1 VTGPRKR
8 GLASSLREHRGLSIV
23 LHTHMPYVE
32 GFGTW
37 PFGEEWLWEA
47 IATSYLPLLDVL
59 DAHPGRVTVSLTPVL
74 CDQLEAPGALDRCL
88 AFLREIRPASHALDI
103 ETAEAPV
110 AAALERSAAGYAA
123 AADALERRGDL
134 VVAFGPHAGWTSA
147 ATHPILPLLAT
158 GTGVRLQLRTGIA
171 SHRRRFGEWGG
182 GFWLPECAH
191 APWLDDILEEAGVRV
206 ACVDWT
212 DVLGPG
218 LQAPRG
224 TEAGVVLAPID
235 REAIELVWHRDGY
248 PSQAPYLD
256 THRLTEHHHRAWA
269 NDGSVYDAERA
280 AARVAADAEDFVGR
294 VAARGGP
301 SVVALDT
308 ELLGHFWPEGVAWL
322 AAVIEACDRH
332 GVALVPPGEGSQEDA
347 PGEPPVT
354 SWGAGRDLRTWS
366 GPTAAGLAW
375 TQRGA
380 ELRAVGGRGRP
391 SDRALRELLALQS
404 SDWAFLISAGTAG
417 DYPRERAE
425 GHRAGLEAALADSA
439 IEPTLRNLAPAI

>member
-1 VTGPRKR
+1 MTR
-8 GLASSLREHRGLSIV
+8 LSLV

-59 DAHPGRVTVSLTPVL
+59 DAHPGRVTLSLTPVL
-74 CDQLEAPGALDRCL
+74 CDQLEAPGALERCL
-88 AFLREIRPASHALDI
+88 EFLREIRPASHRLDI

-110 AAALERSAAGYAA
+110 AAALERSAAAYAA

-134 VVAFGPHAGWTSA
+134 GAAFAPHATWTSA
-147 ATHPILPLLAT
+147 ATHPVLPLLAT

-171 SHRRRFGEWGG
+171 SHRRRFGDWGG

-218 LQAPRG
+218 PQAPRC
-224 TEAGVVLAPID
+224 TEAGVVLAPLD

-248 PSQAPYLD
+248 PSRAPYLD

-269 NDGSVYDAERA
+269 VDGSVYDPERA
-280 AARVAADAEDFVGR
+280 AARVAADAEDFVR
-294 VAARGGP
+294 RIAERGGP
-301 SVVALDT
+301 SVVAFDT
-308 ELLGHFWPEGVAWL
+308 ELLGHFWPEGVDWL
-322 AAVIEACDRH
+322 RAVLEACERE
-332 GVALVPPGEGSQEDA
+332 GVELAPPGEGALEDA
-347 PGEPPVT
+347 PAEPPVT
-354 SWGAGRDLRTWS
+354 SWGDGRDLRTWS
-366 GPTAAGLAW
+366 GPSAGGLAW

-380 ELRAVGGRGRP
+380 ELRAFGGRARP

-417 DYPRERAE
+417 DYPAVRAE
-425 GHRAGLEAALADSA
+425 GHRAGFEAALHDPA
-439 IEPTLRNLAPAI
+439 IDPNLRHLAPLL